1 MAAKKRRPRAA
12 WGSAEPLPSGRWR
25 AKYTGP
31 DGKPHKAPGTFP
43 TELMAR
49 AWLAAERRLIDLD
62 AWTPPA
68 RREEAEKRA
77 ALTVGEWMDEY
88 HNLLEQRAD
97 APRASTMQN
106 YRDIA
111 RYRITE
117 PVPPGDGEPGV
128 IALRGVPIR
137 ELTKQQVYAWWDGL
151 RRAYPDTLQRNQHA
165 YKRLKAAMDEAVRRE
180 LIDKNPVDIRE
191 GAKRVNPEEKYLPTD
206 EELATLIEHAPARYR
221 AITALILHHGLRI
234 GEALA
239 VAVEDVEVD
248 YTPPVPYSGPYLPRV
263 TVHVRRNAQRLK
275 VDGRIQMVVQP
286 PKTSAGQREVPIMA
300 VDVPLMLHHLNHH
313 TPASATTVQAA
324 EGEVEL
330 RLFTTTRTGRMLMD
344 TSYRSML
351 NRVQDAQGVTR
362 QVHPHTGRYWL
373 ITRLAEQGA
382 HLKEIG
388 RLLGQ
393 DDMDT
398 ITKVYMQVRAE
409 RTSTLMEKV
418 NATLTAPGAPGEE
431 TQDGVVANGR

>member
-1 MAAKKRRPRAA
+1 MATKKRQARSD
-12 WGSAEPLPSGRWR
+12 WGRRRKLPSGRWQ
-25 AKYTGP
+25 ATYAGP
-31 DGKPHKAPGTFP
+31 DMATHKAPHTFP
-43 TELMAR
+43 SRGQAE

-62 AWTPPA
+62 AWIPPA

-77 ALTVGEWMDEY
+77 ALTVGEWIDEY
-88 HNLLEQRAD
+88 HNILELRAD

-111 RYRITE
+111 RNRITE
-117 PVPPGDGEPGV
+117 PVPPGNEEPDV
-128 IALRGVPIR
+128 VALRGVPIR

-180 LIDKNPVDIRE
+180 LIDKNPVDVRE

-239 VAVEDVEVD
+239 VAVKDVEVD

-275 VDGRIQMVVQP
+275 VAERIQMVVQP
-286 PKTSAGQREVPIMA
+286 PKTSAGQRAVPIMA

-313 TPASATTVQAA
+313 TPTSATTVQTA

-330 RLFTTTRTGRMLMD
+330 RLLTTTSTGRMLMD
-344 TSYRSML
+344 TSYRSIL
-351 NRVQDAQGVTR
+351 NRVQDAQGVTKR
-362 QVHPHTGRYWL
+362 VHPHTGRYWL

-418 NATLTAPGAPGEE
+418 NATLTVPGAPGKAVEE
-431 TQDGVVANGR
+431 A